1 MPRIALLGCM
11 EFEWNYFNVFKVS
24 LQDMVFLNLILF
36 FNNVFTEAENDQLDS
51 ERGSP
56 IVVCEALAPEG
67 LNQHNGAPARD
78 AQG

>member
-36 FNNVFTEAENDQLDS
+36 FNNVFTGAEND
-51 ERGSP
+51 
-56 IVVCEALAPEG
+56 
-67 LNQHNGAPARD
+67 
-78 AQG
+78 